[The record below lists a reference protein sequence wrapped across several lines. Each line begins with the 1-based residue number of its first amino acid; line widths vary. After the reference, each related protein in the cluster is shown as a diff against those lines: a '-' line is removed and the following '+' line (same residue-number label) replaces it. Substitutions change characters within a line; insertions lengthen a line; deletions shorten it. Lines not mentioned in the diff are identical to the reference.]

1 MMVKLTITEPDLEVR
16 EPALARGS
24 LAALGSLLAV
34 LVARRLG
41 VDPELVAGAVAGLAP
56 LVTAFLVRAG
66 VFAPATVAR
75 LMQERER

>member
-1 MMVKLTITEPDLEVR
+1 MKLTIAEPTEEVR

-24 LAALGSLLAV
+24 AAALASLLVV

-56 LVTAFLVRAG
+56 LVTALLIRAG
-66 VFAPATVAR
+66 VFSPATVAR

>member
-1 MMVKLTITEPDLEVR
+1 MKLTITEPTEEVR

-24 LAALGSLLAV
+24 AAALASLLVV
-34 LVARRLG
+34 LVARRLD

-56 LVTAFLVRAG
+56 LVTAFLIRAG

-75 LMQERER
+75 LQERER